1 MCIHYWPLP
10 LWFIVIKTVNKLSL
24 AKQIQCL
31 IVNCRQQYCMK
42 NIAIGL
48 ILLSLLISC
57 GSKKIPDVS
66 GIKVDLQLQR
76 FDKDFFALGTSQI
89 DQSLQQLHKK
99 YPGFLQDFLFNIL
112 ALPPQPDS
120 NKVVEQLI
128 IQYIQSYKPLSD
140 SAENVFADMS
150 AVQDEITKGLQ
161 FVKYY
166 YPDYKL
172 PTKLVTFIGPI
183 DSYGNI
189 LTTDALAVGLQL
201 YMGNNFSVYKTDA
214 VQEQYPAYISR
225 RFKKEYIGV
234 NSIKTIIDD
243 LYPNKASGKSLL
255 EQMIESG
262 KRLYLLDQLM
272 PETADTI
279 KTGYTAIQ
287 LEGCYKNESTIWSF
301 FVQNDLLYITDPSA
315 IRDYMNDAPKTQVFG
330 ENSPG
335 MIGQFVGW
343 QIVKKWMAKNES
355 VKPDELMKTDTKT
368 IFEGAKY
375 KP

>member
-1 MCIHYWPLP
+1 
-10 LWFIVIKTVNKLSL
+10 
-24 AKQIQCL
+24 
-31 IVNCRQQYCMK
+31 MK
-42 NIAIGL
+42 NIAFGL

-57 GSKKIPDVS
+57 GGRKIPDVS

-76 FDKDFFALGTSQI
+76 FDRDFFALDTTQI
-89 DQSLQQLHKK
+89 DQSLQPLHEK
-99 YPGFLQDFLFNIL
+99 YPGFLQDFLFKIL

-120 NKVVEQLI
+120 SKIVERLI
-128 IQYIQSYKPLSD
+128 NQYIQSYKPIHD
-140 SAENVFADMS
+140 SAENVFADMGP
-150 AVQDEITKGLQ
+150 VQQEIAKGLQ

-166 YPDYKL
+166 YPEYKL

-183 DSYGNI
+183 DSHGNI
-189 LTTDALAVGLQL
+189 LITDGIAVGLQL
-201 YMGNNFSVYKTDA
+201 YMGSNYWVYKTDA

-225 RFKKEYIGV
+225 RFSKEYIGV
-234 NSIKTIIDD
+234 NSIKNIIDD
-243 LYPNKASGKSLL
+243 IYPNKASGKNLL

-272 PETADTI
+272 PETADTL
-279 KTGYTAIQ
+279 KTGYTATQ
-287 LEGCYKNESTIWSF
+287 LKGCYSNESTIWSF

-315 IRDYMNDAPKTQVFG
+315 IRDYMNDAPKTQAFG

-343 QIVKKWMAKNES
+343 QIVKKWMKKNES
-355 VKPDELMKTDTKT
+355 IKPDELMKTDTKT
-368 IFEGAKY
+368 NFEGARY